1 MYSNIKNKIVS
12 KKNLQKKILNYT
24 SYLFNETKFQNYFF
38 FQVQQINNKRKL
50 FYNLKGNKIE
60 EKKIKK

>member
-1 MYSNIKNKIVS
+1 KEKFT
-12 KKNLQKKILNYT
+12 KKNLNYT

-50 FYNLKGNKIE
+50 FFNLKGNKIE